1 MKAYRPT
8 NQKPCTQ
15 GFVGH
20 AILLPAMPS
29 IQWRNRAMV
38 ISM

>member
-8 NQKPCTQ
+8 NQKSWAQ